1 MYACMYAYMHEHIR
15 IYEPVKCMNAY
26 MHEYIRIYEP
36 VKCQDARMHMYMVGA
51 SAVNEHVHRLVRV
64 DV

>member
-1 MYACMYAYMHEHIR
+1 MCA
-15 IYEPVKCMNAY
+15 CMNAY
-26 MHEYIRIYEP
+26 MHEYIRIYDP
-36 VKCQDARMHMYMVGA
+36 VRCQDAKMHMYMAGA